1 MTHKPLSILAFAVVT
16 SLAPAG
22 PSGRAEELAAEMRS
36 EVPALVELHEVV
48 APLWHQAW
56 PNKDYEKM
64 KELLP
69 EARAGVAKVAEARL
83 PQILH
88 QRQAD
93 WDAALARLEK
103 ALASYETAAEAGS
116 EQGLLDAVEA
126 FHSGFEGLVRATR
139 PAMKELDLFHVALYR
154 VYHHQLPDQE
164 WPALAASAERMADA
178 CSALAVAPVPSRFAA
193 REAELRPEIAALCE
207 KSERLRATAAGT
219 DRKATAEAVEA
230 VHSQYQKVE
239 ALFASPAPAN

>member
-1 MTHKPLSILAFAVVT
+1 
-16 SLAPAG
+16 
-22 PSGRAEELAAEMRS
+22 MRS

-64 KELLP
+64 KQLLP

-103 ALASYETAAEAGS
+103 AQASYEAAAAAGS

-126 FHSGFEGLVRATR
+126 FHSAFEGLVRATR

-154 VYHHQLPDQE
+154 VYHHQLPDKE
-164 WPALAASAERMADA
+164 WPALAASAERMAEA
-178 CSALAVAPVPSRFAA
+178 CTALAAAQVPSRFAA
-193 REAELRPEIAALCE
+193 GEAELRPEIAALCE
-207 KSERLRATAAGT
+207 KSERLKAAAAGT
-219 DRKATAEAVEA
+219 DRKATADAVEA
-230 VHSQYQKVE
+230 VHSQYQKIE
-239 ALFASPAPAN
+239 ALLTGPAPAN